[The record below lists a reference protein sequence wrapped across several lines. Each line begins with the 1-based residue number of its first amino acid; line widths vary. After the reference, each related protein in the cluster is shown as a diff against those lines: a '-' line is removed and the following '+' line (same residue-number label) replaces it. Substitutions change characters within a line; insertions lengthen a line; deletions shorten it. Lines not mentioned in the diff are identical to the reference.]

1 LPMTDEDGQP
11 LPAESLVPEDI
22 PNHAP
27 TTLPE
32 GKATTG
38 LQLET
43 AKALLERM
51 VREGQR
57 VRLFDLEGKLVADSR
72 DLVVKRREVEV
83 DTLLPSEGLNGFL
96 SELFEDY
103 QIFVDRIQLDKRI
116 MPYREWRTQT
126 AFHYHEA
133 KAALAG
139 EFRTG
144 LRGNRDTGGLVLL
157 AGAPIQHYKK
167 VYAGLLLTSDDSAIE
182 DSIQDARIEVLK
194 LFSVALFIA
203 LLLSSY
209 LAGTIVRP
217 ILKLA
222 SAADQLRSGQ
232 GKPLPGRHVMRHG
245 QKRHK
250 KRFRFWR
257 GDPGT
262 LNLRDGK
269 DRVESEIIALIPNFS
284 DRGDEIGDLSVAMRE
299 MTRALWAR
307 MDAIERFAADVSHEL
322 KNPITSLQ
330 SAIETL
336 ERLQE
341 KEAAE
346 TGVALAPMAQGN
358 ESETFKKAEKRRESR
373 AKLMEILRNDIQ
385 RLDRLITDIAAYS
398 RLEGQISRQ
407 DMEPL
412 DLAALLMAITRSFQT
427 QLAMT
432 DGKPHIVYAGPPLKE
447 TIIAGVPDHLARL
460 IQNLVEN
467 AISFSPPG
475 GLLRLVLTRQLDVA
489 KVMIEDDG
497 PGIPENKRR
506 AVFDRFH
513 SSRPPGEKFG
523 LHSGLG
529 LSISKEIAEAHGGSI
544 HAENRLQSDGR
555 VCGARFTVLLPLW
568 DEEEE

>member
-1 LPMTDEDGQP
+1 
-11 LPAESLVPEDI
+11 
-22 PNHAP
+22 
-27 TTLPE
+27 
-32 GKATTG
+32 
-38 LQLET
+38 
-43 AKALLERM
+43 
-51 VREGQR
+51 
-57 VRLFDLEGKLVADSR
+57 
-72 DLVVKRREVEV
+72 
-83 DTLLPSEGLNGFL
+83 
-96 SELFEDY
+96 
-103 QIFVDRIQLDKRI
+103 
-116 MPYREWRTQT
+116 
-126 AFHYHEA
+126 
-133 KAALAG
+133 
-139 EFRTG
+139 
-144 LRGNRDTGGLVLL
+144 
-157 AGAPIQHYKK
+157 
-167 VYAGLLLTSDDSAIE
+167 
-182 DSIQDARIEVLK
+182 
-194 LFSVALFIA
+194 
-203 LLLSSY
+203 
-209 LAGTIVRP
+209 
-217 ILKLA
+217 LA